1 MSARAGGVAAPA
13 AEAPR
18 DAPPAI
24 RLPVFEGPLDL
35 LLQLIQR
42 RDLDITAVSL
52 AAVADQYLAAVH
64 ADDTLD
70 APALAEFVS
79 IGARLLELKSRALL
93 PEERPADGDDAPPD
107 DDPAHELVTML
118 REYQRFRE
126 AAELLGERAAAG
138 LRSWPRGAPPP
149 AAPPGDA
156 LDGVT
161 LDALRAVMVEVL
173 ARLPDEPPGVV
184 ERAEVS
190 LAARVRA
197 LEALLAG
204 KSRSFSFRRALSRCR
219 TRLEAVVTFIALLE
233 MLKRGVCEAEQ
244 AEAWGDIRVRA
255 ADGR

>member
-13 AEAPR
+13 AETPR

-149 AAPPGDA
+149 SAPPGDA

-233 MLKRGVCEAEQ
+233 LLKRGACEAEQ

>member
-24 RLPVFEGPLDL
+24 HLPVFEGPLDL

-64 ADDTLD
+64 ADETLD

-93 PEERPADGDDAPPD
+93 PEERPADDDAPPD
-107 DDPAHELVTML
+107 DDPGGELVTML

-126 AAELLGERAAAG
+126 AAERLGERAAAG

-149 AAPPGDA
+149 SPPPGDA

-197 LEALLAG
+197 LETLLAG
-204 KSRSFSFRRALSRCR
+204 GTRSFSFRRALSRCR

-233 MLKRGVCEAEQ
+233 LLKRGVCEAEQ